1 VVAVRL
7 KEMIPYDSIVFY
19 IYEEG
24 KLIPKYVHGVDY
36 DLFTSIEI
44 PLGQGVSGWVAQTE
58 KPIINGDPAAET
70 KYLGDRAQISVLQS
84 ALSVPLRGR
93 EGAAG
98 VLSLYLR
105 AKQGFT
111 KDHLRLLLAASSKLG
126 LSVENALQ
134 YERAQDTASTDFLTE
149 LPNARSICINL
160 EQEIA
165 RSRRNGSAL
174 AVFLSDL
181 NGFKSVNDKF
191 GHLVGNKLLQQI
203 AKNLKGTC
211 REYDQIGRLGG
222 DEFVFVLPD
231 LAKDGAEELKPR
243 LELAVEEA
251 SKSICGA
258 TVVTASIGCAFY
270 PKDGT
275 TAEELLSEADRRMYE
290 SKETYYKQRREVTRL
305 QVG

>member
-1 VVAVRL
+1 VVAARL
-7 KEMIPYDSIVFY
+7 KQLIPHDAIVFF
-19 IYEEG
+19 IYEDG
-24 KLIPKYVHGVDY
+24 RLMPRYVHGVDY
-36 DLFTSIEI
+36 DLFNSIEM

-70 KYLGDRAQISVLQS
+70 KYLGDRAPVSVLQS
-84 ALSVPLRGR
+84 VLSVPLRGR
-93 EGAAG
+93 DGAAG

-134 YERAQDTASTDFLTE
+134 FEKAQDTASTDFLTG
-149 LPNARSICINL
+149 LPNARWICVHL

-165 RSRRNGSAL
+165 RSRRSGTPL
-174 AVFLSDL
+174 AVLLSDL
-181 NGFKSVNDKF
+181 NGFKSVNDNF

-203 AKNLKGTC
+203 SKNLKNAC
-211 REYDQIGRLGG
+211 REYDQVGRLGG
-222 DEFVFVLPD
+222 DEFVFVLPE
-231 LAKDGAEELKPR
+231 LTKERAEELRPR
-243 LELAVEEA
+243 LELAVEGA
-251 SKSICGA
+251 GQSICGA
-258 TVVTASIGCAFY
+258 KVVTASIGCAFY
-270 PKDGT
+270 PKDGS

-290 SKETYYKQRREVTRL
+290 AKETYYKLRCEAPRL